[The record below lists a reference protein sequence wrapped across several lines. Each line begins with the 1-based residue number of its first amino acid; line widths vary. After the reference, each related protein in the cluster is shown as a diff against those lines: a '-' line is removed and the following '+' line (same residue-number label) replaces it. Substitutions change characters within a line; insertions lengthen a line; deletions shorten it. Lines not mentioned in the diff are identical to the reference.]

1 MNIAFWNLAKNDNAD
16 SIAHMIRENNIDIA
30 LFAEHR
36 STNFSTLCQQLKG
49 FAQSL
54 GYGGC
59 EKITLIAKSGFH
71 MTVRREQNRYC
82 IYECLV
88 GDTKF
93 VIVGLHLPA
102 NPNSTTED
110 RKNVIRD
117 IVRDV
122 EAIEKELKTDKT
134 IIIGDYNASP
144 FDQELI
150 QKDAFNAVLYKGLLK
165 KQEYITS
172 NGKQYRRFYNPMVHY
187 ISEESQ
193 MYGSFYYSG
202 GIQSLY
208 WYCYD
213 QVIVRKSLMDKVI
226 AIKYC
231 KSIGKKSLLKNIK
244 PDEDISDHLPL
255 IVTIEGAD
263 NDE

>member
-1 MNIAFWNLAKNDNAD
+1 MNIAFWNLGKNDNED
-16 SIAHMIRENNIDIA
+16 SIAHMIKENKIDIA
-30 LFAEHR
+30 LFAEHK
-36 STNFSTLCQQLKG
+36 STNFSSLCLNLDG
-49 FAQSL
+49 YSQSL

-59 EKITLIAKSGFH
+59 EKITMIASSAYQIA
-71 MTVRREQNRYC
+71 VRREQSRYC

-88 GDTKF
+88 GQSKYI
-93 VIVGLHLPA
+93 IVGIHLPA
-102 NPNSTTED
+102 NPNATAED

-122 EAIEKELKTDKT
+122 ESIENELKTDKT

-144 FDQELI
+144 FDQELV

-165 KQEYITS
+165 KQEYIKS

-213 QVIVRKSLMDKVI
+213 QIIVRKSLMDKISAV
-226 AIKYC
+226 KYC
-231 KSIGKKSLLKNIK
+231 KTVGKRNLIKDIK
-244 PDEDISDHLPL
+244 PNTEISDHLPL
-255 IVTIEGAD
+255 IATIKGAN